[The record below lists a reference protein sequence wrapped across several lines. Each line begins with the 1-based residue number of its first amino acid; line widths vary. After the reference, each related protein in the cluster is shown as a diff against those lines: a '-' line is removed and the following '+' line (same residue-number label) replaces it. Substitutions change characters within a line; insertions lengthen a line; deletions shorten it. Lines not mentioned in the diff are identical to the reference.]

1 MYVYSLTFL
10 TFLFHERTSKLIKH
24 YRESRIDEA
33 TYPTNVTLLR
43 FSHYLTTRSI
53 WLATKRLLI
62 WILSNDEM
70 TKFAIIEN
78 YLRTRAK
85 HNRTETR
92 KFTRNFRKLRKPPN
106 ATCTCNL
113 SFSLSVAR
121 ACRAS
126 RASRFYT
133 YWLVVT
139 SISIERLDGTNWF
152 DPRFR
157 SKRLIVG
164 DSPLSNLLLGNWNR
178 NERKRF

>member
-33 TYPTNVTLLR
+33 TYPTNEALLR

-85 HNRTETR
+85 HNRTGR
-92 KFTRNFRKLRKPPN
+92 
-106 ATCTCNL
+106 
-113 SFSLSVAR
+113 
-121 ACRAS
+121 
-126 RASRFYT
+126 
-133 YWLVVT
+133 
-139 SISIERLDGTNWF
+139 G
-152 DPRFR
+152 
-157 SKRLIVG
+157 
-164 DSPLSNLLLGNWNR
+164 NLLEIFESFVNHRTQRVRVIFPSHCPLHVLVAPRELRG
-178 NERKRF
+178 FIHIDSS